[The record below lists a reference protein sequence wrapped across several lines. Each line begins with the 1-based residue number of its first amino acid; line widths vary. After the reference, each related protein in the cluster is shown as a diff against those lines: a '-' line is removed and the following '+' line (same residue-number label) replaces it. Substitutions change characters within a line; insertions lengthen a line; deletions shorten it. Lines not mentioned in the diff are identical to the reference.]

1 MADRNTRMS
10 ILHCFDKGT
19 VVCDLKSTDK
29 FEVLRELISRAPV
42 FEEIG
47 NLETLERAVVAR
59 ERLQSTGF
67 GHGVAVAHGRAAG
80 VERVLI
86 AMGLSRTGI
95 PFESPDGEPVRL
107 LFVIASPLMVSLDYL
122 HALSTLVR
130 CLRHQPLRDRLLA
143 ARDADEI
150 QRQLRQAFM
159 TGAERCDD
167 PLTDPQACGA
177 AG

>member
-1 MADRNTRMS
+1 
-10 ILHCFDKGT
+10 
-19 VVCDLKSTDK
+19 
-29 FEVLRELISRAPV
+29 
-42 FEEIG
+42 
-47 NLETLERAVVAR
+47 
-59 ERLQSTGF
+59 
-67 GHGVAVAHGRAAG
+67 
-80 VERVLI
+80 
-86 AMGLSRTGI
+86 MGLSRAGI

-130 CLRHQPLRDRLLA
+130 CLRQQPLRDRLLA
-143 ARDADEI
+143 AREAGEI

-159 TGAERCDD
+159 TGVERCDD

>member
-10 ILHCFDKGT
+10 ILHCFDQGT
-19 VVCDLKSTDK
+19 VVTDLLSADK
-29 FEVLRELISRAPV
+29 FDALREVIRRAPV
-42 FEEIG
+42 FREIG
-47 NLETLERAVVAR
+47 NLDALENAVVTR
-59 ERLQSTGF
+59 EQLQTTGF

-95 PFESPDGEPVRL
+95 PFESPDGQPVRL

-130 CLRHQPLRDRLLA
+130 CLRNQPLRDRLLA
-143 ARDADEI
+143 ARDAGEM

-167 PLTDPQACGA
+167 PLSDPQACGA